1 MQELLKEMAAGDE
14 VIFELDRAGKRE
26 TLTLELGER

>member
-14 VIFELDRAGKRE
+14 VTFELERKGKRE
-26 TLTLELGER
+26 TLTFGLGER